1 MYHLVGNAL
10 KVPFWDRVR
19 KNRVLKMFFDFFLN
33 RVASGGARWD
43 PITLLAKEHIGITS
57 YRKCMIAQIWNWP
70 LAEKVRQLSKLCP
83 TARASHS
90 ACWTQWP
97 PCFLGKGEHE
107 PGDTT
112 SNSLAPA
119 WPSMCARQTQIMAPI
134 RLC

>member
-1 MYHLVGNAL
+1 MLRTLYNHAFE
-10 KVPFWDRVR
+10 K
-19 KNRVLKMFFDFFLN
+19 KCN

>member
-1 MYHLVGNAL
+1 MGKAL

-70 LAEKVRQLSKLCP
+70 LAEKKFGSWSKLLP
-83 TARASHS
+83 RS
-90 ACWTQWP
+90 A
-97 PCFLGKGEHE
+97 GE
-107 PGDTT
+107 PQRVLDAMATM
-112 SNSLAPA
+112 LP
-119 WPSMCARQTQIMAPI
+119 RQ
-134 RLC
+134 R

>member
-1 MYHLVGNAL
+1 MGKAL

-70 LAEKVRQLSKLCP
+70 LAEKVSAAEQALP
-83 TARASHS
+83 HS
-90 ACWTQWP
+90 A
-97 PCFLGKGEHE
+97 GE
-107 PGDTT
+107 PQRVLDAMAAM
-112 SNSLAPA
+112 LP
-119 WPSMCARQTQIMAPI
+119 RQ
-134 RLC
+134 R